1 MANDKNIHTECGVF
15 ALYSCEEKLDYYRK
29 TVIALNMLQHRG
41 QESAGIAYITNDNEI
56 VVDKKIG
63 LVKNIFTNVT
73 DIPTNRVL
81 GHVRYSTS
89 GKKSNPLDDVQ
100 PLCGKS
106 NSNLGSFAIAHNGN
120 IPHIAK
126 KTTMSD
132 SHYIVELLEKT
143 KHTNW
148 KDALIEIHNILK
160 GAYCIVIMTENALY
174 CMRDQFGYKPLC
186 IAKSNYINEFAIT
199 SETCAFYGEGLGDY
213 KIYKHVQPGEIYM
226 LNKEGVKLL
235 YSQPN
240 KLQAKCLFEYIY
252 FMDER
257 SNFDGIMID
266 SKRKEFG
273 AKLAENDYI
282 ISSYIEPDSEIYKDD
297 IVVIGCPNTGIIGG
311 KGYAEK
317 LGLKYEQLIV
327 KKRHMNR
334 TFILPT
340 DEERKQKC
348 REKYEIKSD
357 IKDKIVVLVDDSIV
371 RGNTMRILLA
381 VLFEHG
387 CREIHV
393 RITSPPI
400 KYPCYYGIDI
410 PTSLELVAFGKTVL
424 ETRDYIGAT
433 SLMYLSIDNMRE
445 MLPKTNVCSACFTGD
460 FNEELF

>member
-1 MANDKNIHTECGVF
+1 MVDDKNIHTECGVF
-15 ALYSCEEKLDYYRK
+15 ALFACEHKTDYYKK
-29 TVIALNMLQHRG
+29 TVTALEMLQHRG
-41 QESAGIAYITNDNEI
+41 QESAGIAYVSDDNRL
-56 VVDKKIG
+56 VVEKKLG
-63 LVKNIFTNVT
+63 LVKNTFTNVPS
-73 DIPTNRVL
+73 ISTNRVL

-89 GKKSNPLDDVQ
+89 GKKDNPLNDVQ

-106 NSNLGSFAIAHNGN
+106 NEHLGYFAIAHNGN

-126 KTTMSD
+126 KTNKSD
-132 SHYIVELLEKT
+132 SHYIVELLENT
-143 KHTNW
+143 KKTNW

-160 GAYCIVIMTENALY
+160 GAYCIVIMTQDAFY
-174 CMRDQFGYKPLC
+174 CMRDQYGYKPLC
-186 IAKSNYINEFAIT
+186 IGKNKYITDFAIT
-199 SETCAFYGEGLGDY
+199 SETCAFYGEGLGEY
-213 KIYKHVQPGEIYM
+213 KIYKHVQPGEIFM
-226 LNKEGVKLL
+226 INKHGVKRL
-235 YSQPN
+235 YNEPN

-273 AKLAENDYI
+273 AKLAENDFI
-282 ISSYIEPDSEIYKDD
+282 ISSYVEPDSEIYKED

-348 REKYEIKSD
+348 REKYEIKED
-357 IKDKIVVLVDDSIV
+357 IKDKIVILVDDSIV

-381 VLFEHG
+381 VLFEYG

-410 PTSLELVAFGKTVL
+410 PTSQELVAFGKTIL
-424 ETRDYIGAT
+424 ETRDFIGAT
-433 SLMYLSIDNMRE
+433 TLMYLPIEHIRE